1 MKKILGILSILV
13 VGNLGFSEDIISVF
27 NNPWKKGDYTS
38 MEKLWIK
45 ILVIVILQTIII
57 IIGETWK

>member
-1 MKKILGILSILV
+1 
-13 VGNLGFSEDIISVF
+13 
-27 NNPWKKGDYTS
+27 